1 MDAQTWH
8 SSRAGGGPVR
18 IPVMVLCLV
27 LSASRSLFPQAV
39 ITGTVREDSTGR
51 PLSGVEVVVE
61 GLDRRA
67 VTDVNGHYLLDR
79 LSPGSYVALFR
90 RIGYHAVR
98 EALRVRS
105 GDTAW
110 VNTTLV
116 ATAVEIAPV
125 EVKAPNRPP
134 TPRIESN
141 GFEERRN
148 MGFGKFIDS
157 TTLRRLEFLGVTD
170 VLRRYTSVTLV
181 HGGNGEVWAQS
192 ARLARLSGE
201 RCWMSVVVDGIV
213 IYRGGQGP
221 ASRRPDLSRDFP
233 VSDLEAIE
241 VYHSA
246 AETPAEFGGTSAA
259 CGTIVLW
266 TRRALKQ

>member
-1 MDAQTWH
+1 M
-8 SSRAGGGPVR
+8 R
-18 IPVMVLCLV
+18 IPVTIVGLIL
-27 LSASRSLFPQAV
+27 LASRSLLSQAV
-39 ITGTVREDSTGR
+39 MTGTVREDSTGR

-67 VTDVNGHYLLDR
+67 VTDVNGRYSLDR

-90 RIGYHAVR
+90 KIGYRPVR
-98 EALRVRS
+98 EALRIRS

-110 VNTTLV
+110 VNIMLV

-125 EVKAPNRPP
+125 EVKAPDNR
-134 TPRIESN
+134 TKPRIESN

-157 TTLRRLEFLGVTD
+157 TTLRRLQSLGVTD
-170 VLRRYTSVTLV
+170 VLRRYTTVTLV
-181 HGGNGEVWAQS
+181 HGRNGEIWAQS
-192 ARLARLSGE
+192 ARMARLSGE
-201 RCWMSVVVDGIV
+201 RCWMSVFVDGIA
-213 IYRGGQGP
+213 IYRSGQGS

-233 VSDLEAIE
+233 VSDLDAIE

-246 AETPAEFGGTSAA
+246 AETPAEFAGTSAA

-266 TRRALKQ
+266 TRRTAKP